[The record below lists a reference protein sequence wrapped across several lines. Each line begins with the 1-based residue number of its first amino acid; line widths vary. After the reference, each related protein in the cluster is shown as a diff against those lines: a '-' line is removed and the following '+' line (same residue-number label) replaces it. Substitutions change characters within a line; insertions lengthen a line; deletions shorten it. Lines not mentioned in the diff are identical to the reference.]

1 MRRLILASAERLM
14 TRGWHR
20 TLNAWLRAMP
30 DDLSLADPWLAYWR
44 GVALA
49 PFDAAATHAHLE
61 RADRQFVLRPALFE
75 TPRRE
80 LFGGETRGKSHAV
93 VWRIWPGDRVGQ
105 GAYRDRGSLVGKRQG
120 SSGS

>member
-1 MRRLILASAERLM
+1 M

-44 GVALA
+44 GVALV

-61 RADRQFVLRPALFE
+61 RADRQFVAAARS
-75 TPRRE
+75 
-80 LFGGETRGKSHAV
+80 K
-93 VWRIWPGDRVGQ
+93 
-105 GAYRDRGSLVGKRQG
+105 GAYLAWIANIELICLE
-120 SSGS
+120 